1 MIPYN
6 RDPKVIHETILRD
19 MVEIISDGIRHKDD
33 YDDLVI
39 WGKGGRHSFR
49 SVSKATSNLTLTF
62 PVLISDT
69 VDVENAVMISKSHE
83 RKCAAMMHMLFS
95 ALCVSGDEENIY
107 DYLKQFH
114 TNINFD
120 GDNVDVD
127 NFNDAMDSIADRID
141 ESYMEDRRFKEWAF
155 NLIQEDMKNINYTL
169 SNDIIS
175 EHSID
180 DYKVVKYRGKNGE
193 CQILSPIQPFK
204 SITEGQG
211 YVPEDDAYWLQKAL
225 DDYNTANN
233 SNIHMG
239 TIVSTTYDQNGQLIR
254 YNYNSPLN
262 NRVARTVYGNAMQ
275 NKARGIGQN
284 RALNGPRDTT
294 KTTIN
299 RTEIDDIQK
308 AKYKSEIMKYQNDR
322 LSSPFVKTDVTK
334 ANELLPTMLVVHF
347 HTYASNEP
355 VSAVI
360 GIKAKLYR
368 ITGTE
373 IMNRLVL
380 RNKDNQGFH
389 NFLRAAT
396 RETSFFKDFVF
407 AVDKAKVDALSS
419 SHRGSDSKI
428 WKLLERRA
436 IKSRIRRGMGSA
448 NDATAITSV
457 VITQE
462 EVESLKKDY
471 NLDITRPAILKPI
484 MEAYNLMGFMI
495 IDANIETVKF
505 WYDDGSNNFETLSF
519 RSLER
524 ENGDQNYKK
533 VINLMTKM
541 VR

>member
-6 RDPKVIHETILRD
+6 RNPKVVHETVIRD
-19 MVEIISDGIRHKDD
+19 IVEIISDGIKHKDD
-33 YDDLVI
+33 YDDLVV
-39 WGKGGRHSFR
+39 WGKGSRHSFR

-62 PVLISDT
+62 PVLMSDT
-69 VDVENAVMISKSHE
+69 VDVENAIMISKSHE

-95 ALCVSGDEENIY
+95 ALCVSGDEENVY

-120 GDNVDVD
+120 GDNIDVD
-127 NFNDAMDSIADRID
+127 NFNDAMDNIADNID
-141 ESYMEDRRFKEWAF
+141 ESYIEDRRFKEWAY
-155 NLIQEDMKNINYTL
+155 NLIQEDMKNINHTL

-175 EHSID
+175 EHGID
-180 DYKVVKYRGKNGE
+180 DYRVVKYRGNRGE
-193 CQILSPIQPFK
+193 CQILYPKDSIPIK
-204 SITEGQG
+204 EGAL
-211 YVPEDDAYWLQKAL
+211 PEDDYTYAKQAL
-225 DDYNTANN
+225 DAYNDAHKT
-233 SNIHMG
+233 
-239 TIVSTTYDQNGQLIR
+239 
-254 YNYNSPLN
+254 NYNMNTVFAFDHNGNNYNFTRPRISTSPEYNEIYDDFQKRKANAKQHNRSLN
-262 NRVARTVYGNAMQ
+262 A
-275 NKARGIGQN
+275 
-284 RALNGPRDTT
+284 PRDTT
-294 KTTIN
+294 ITK
-299 RTEIDDIQK
+299 RTELDDLQK
-308 AKYKSEIMKYQNDR
+308 AEHRAHTMKLNTER
-322 LSSPFVKTDVTK
+322 LTNAFVKTDVAK
-334 ANELLPTMLVVHF
+334 ANELLPTMMVIHF

-368 ITGTE
+368 ISGQE
-373 IMNRLVL
+373 IMNRLIV

-407 AVDKAKVDALSS
+407 AVDKAKIDALSS
-419 SHRGSDSKI
+419 SHRGSDSRI

-436 IKSRIRRGMGSA
+436 IKSRIRRGMGTA

-462 EVESLKKDY
+462 EVETLKKEY
-471 NLDITRPAILKPI
+471 NVDITRGAILKPI

>member
-120 GDNVDVD
+120 GDNIDVD
-127 NFNDAMDSIADRID
+127 NFNDAMDSLADRID

-180 DYKVVKYRGKNGE
+180 DYKVVKYRGRNGE
-193 CQILSPIQPFK
+193 CQILNPIVPIK
-204 SITEGQG
+204 EGQTLN
-211 YVPEDDAYWLQKAL
+211 PDFESEDRDYWAGVIAPGN
-225 DDYNTANN
+225 DYN
-233 SNIHMG
+233 S
-239 TIVSTTYDQNGQLIR
+239 
-254 YNYNSPLN
+254 LN
-262 NRVARTVYGNAMQ
+262 NAQKQDVLERVAQAHGRNQQRLQNIRNSGN
-275 NKARGIGQN
+275 
-284 RALNGPRDTT
+284 RDTT
-294 KTTIN
+294 TTRITRN
-299 RTEIDDIQK
+299 ELDDKQK
-308 AKYKSEIMKYQNDR
+308 AKYDAEIMKFHNDR

>member
-120 GDNVDVD
+120 GDNIDVD

-204 SITEGQG
+204 SITEGA
-211 YVPEDDAYWLQKAL
+211 VPEDDFYHAQQAIDAYNA
-225 DDYNTANN
+225 T
-233 SNIHMG
+233 HG
-239 TIVSTTYDQNGQLIR
+239 TNHSIASVF
-254 YNYNSPLN
+254 
-262 NRVARTVYGNAMQ
+262 ARDNHGNPIFTRTGNAPGG
-275 NKARGIGQN
+275 ARSTPEQIEIYNDFRQRQANARQTN
-284 RALNGPRDTT
+284 RGLNAPRDTT
-294 KTTIN
+294 TTRITRN
-299 RTEIDDIQK
+299 ELDDMQK
-308 AKYKSEIMKYQNDR
+308 AKYKAEIMKYQNDR

>member
-1 MIPYN
+1 MIPFN

-33 YDDLVI
+33 YDDLVV
-39 WGKGGRHSFR
+39 WGKGGRHSFK

-120 GDNVDVD
+120 GDNIDVD
-127 NFNDAMDSIADRID
+127 NFNDAMDSLADRID

-175 EHSID
+175 ENSID
-180 DYKVVKYRGKNGE
+180 DYKVVRYRGKNGE
-193 CQILSPIQPFK
+193 CQILSPIIPVR
-204 SITEGQG
+204 EGA
-211 YVPEDDAYWLQKAL
+211 VPEDNYYYAKKAI
-225 DDYNTANN
+225 DDFNN
-233 SNIHMG
+233 AHATNYTMNDIFA
-239 TIVSTTYDQNGQLIR
+239 YDQNANNFIFSR
-254 YNYNSPLN
+254 PRVTVSPDHNEIYNDFVTRRDQARQTNRDLN
-262 NRVARTVYGNAMQ
+262 R
-275 NKARGIGQN
+275 
-284 RALNGPRDTT
+284 PRDTT
-294 KTTIN
+294 QTKITRN
-299 RTEIDDIQK
+299 ELDDMQK
-308 AKYKSEIMKYQNDR
+308 AKYKAEIMKFHNDR
-322 LSSPFVKTDVTK
+322 LSSPFVKTDITK

-368 ITGTE
+368 ITGQE

-462 EVESLKKDY
+462 EVESLKKDF
-471 NLDITRPAILKPI
+471 NLDVTRPAILKPI